1 MVDNAAL
8 RETIRPELSSL
19 GLSEDEELQMVEVIN
34 LLACLLI
41 DATSEDTSK
50 EIPHDNAN

>member
-1 MVDNAAL
+1 MIDNAIL

-19 GLSEDEELQMVEVIN
+19 GLSEDEEVQMVKVIN
-34 LLACLLI
+34 LLACLLV
-41 DATSEDTSK
+41 DATLE